1 MNYFEGIDMFSQISP
16 EDQKNLSDFCQLQE
30 LVTGE
35 QLFKQWDEAQALYVV
50 LEGELAVDRYQDGES
65 KYVATLKKGDIV
77 WEMAFLWHEEK
88 RNATLTALKDTKL
101 IVLIHFGLSQVL
113 EKYPELYKALH
124 SIIEERSEE
133 NKNI

>member
-1 MNYFEGIDMFSQISP
+1 MFSQISP

-50 LEGELAVDRYQDGES
+50 LEGELAVDRYQDGEN

-113 EKYPELYKALH
+113 EKYPNVYKTFH
-124 SIIEERSEE
+124 SIIEERAEE